1 MNKVVFDT
9 LLADNT
15 LQYNAFRQ
23 NLSCFNLLS
32 FFSHSPSS
40 LVPRPSSSS
49 FFLRPLLS
57 YWVVA
62 VVVVA
67 RVWVVSV
74 NVGEFNFDGSS
85 SVWFWVLEAVIL
97 IVSMVGVSSRC
108 LWLLLGVDC
117 WLVARLGVGLGCSCR
132 FGFGFNYCC
141 VVGGGFNRLF

>member
-1 MNKVVFDT
+1 M
-9 LLADNT
+9 
-15 LQYNAFRQ
+15 
-23 NLSCFNLLS
+23 
-32 FFSHSPSS
+32 
-40 LVPRPSSSS
+40 
-49 FFLRPLLS
+49 
-57 YWVVA
+57 
-62 VVVVA
+62 A
-67 RVWVVSV
+67 RVWVVGV

-141 VVGGGFNRLF
+141 VIGGGFNRLF